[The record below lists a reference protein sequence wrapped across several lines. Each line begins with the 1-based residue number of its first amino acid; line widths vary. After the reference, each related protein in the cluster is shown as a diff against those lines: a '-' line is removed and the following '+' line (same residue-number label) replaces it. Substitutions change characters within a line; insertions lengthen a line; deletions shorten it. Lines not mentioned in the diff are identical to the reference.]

1 MLPSIW
7 RNHNVSPGYSGHDF
21 FDDLFFG
28 WPEFRGEGDFAW
40 TPRVDIQETD
50 KEIIL
55 DFELPGIDKKDIK
68 VELKDSRL
76 TVSGERKQETK
87 SNNAEHRRTER
98 HYGKYERSFTLPD
111 TVSADKVS
119 AEYKNGILTLNLPK
133 TEKAISKEIA
143 VEVK

>member
-7 RNHNVSPGYSGHDF
+7 RNHHAVPGYSEHDF
-21 FDDLFFG
+21 FDKFFFG
-28 WPEFRGEGDFAW
+28 WPDFRGEGDFAW

-68 VELKDSRL
+68 VELKDNRL

-87 SNNAEHRRTER
+87 SDNAEHRRIER
-98 HYGKYERSFTLPD
+98 HYGKYERTFTLPD
-111 TVSADKVS
+111 TVSADKVA

-133 TEKAISKEIA
+133 TEKAIPKEIA

>member
-7 RNHNVSPGYSGHDF
+7 RNHGEIPGYSAHNF
-21 FDDLFFG
+21 FDSLFYD

-55 DFELPGIDKKDIK
+55 DFEIPGIDKKDIK
-68 VELKDSRL
+68 VELKDNRL
-76 TVSGERKQETK
+76 TVSGERRQETK
-87 SNNAEHRRTER
+87 DENAEHRRIER
-98 HYGKYERSFTLPD
+98 HYGKYERTFTIPD
-111 TVSADKVS
+111 SVKTDKVA
-119 AEYKNGILTLNLPK
+119 AEYKNGMLTLSLPK
-133 TEKAISKEIA
+133 SEKAIPKEIA